1 MRGFPIRRLS
11 ALLVVAAAAVVLGGV
26 HQLEVAAQGSE
37 PTATLT
43 VVESMSTPRGDHTAS
58 RLHDGRVLVVGGTD
72 SGGPTAAV
80 EAYDP
85 VAQTWDSEVEPL
97 AEGRTGHAAIV
108 PSGRGVVIV
117 FGGLT
122 AGFQPLASTPAYILP
137 EETIV
142 GIADV
147 GALTSG
153 RGQHTA
159 TLLSDERE
167 VLVVGGF
174 DGVGPVASA
183 ERYVREPGVFV
194 ETGSLNTAREAHSAT
209 LLADGRVVIV
219 GGQGVFPMLPATA
232 ELYGLDGQFSAV
244 PGPVRFF
251 HTATRTAGSEV
262 LVIGGCTSFESCDA
276 TTGITRFDP
285 TTDTF
290 SEIGSLQIARERH
303 AATLLPNGQVLV
315 TGGEPGGSA
324 ELVDPVTGD
333 TTLLSLGFEPGAFGH
348 TATLLADDTVLLAGG
363 SAVDGTPSS
372 QAGIVS
378 VAFSEPAQREVTLA
392 SGWNLVGWTGNT
404 TVADATA
411 PIAGQFGA
419 IFGWDATGQAFQSF
433 QPNVPPFLNTLTDLR
448 SGDGL
453 FIFVTDSDGA
463 VWPQP
468 AVTSGREV
476 SLQPGFNL
484 VMWTGPTS
492 TPVGEAVSEVA
503 DAIDALFTWD
513 AASQQFRTFAPDAP
527 SFLNSLAV
535 LNHGDGVWIQVDRAV
550 TWNQPASN

>member
-1 MRGFPIRRLS
+1 MHGFQMRRLS
-11 ALLVVAAAAVVLGGV
+11 ALLAVAVAAVVLGGV
-26 HQLEVAAQGSE
+26 HQPEAAAQGSE
-37 PTATLT
+37 PTAALT
-43 VVESMSTPRGDHTAS
+43 VVDSMSTPRVDHTAS
-58 RLHDGRVLVVGGTD
+58 RFHDGRVLVVGGTN
-72 SGGPTAAV
+72 SGGPTTAV
-80 EAYDP
+80 EVYDP
-85 VAQTWDSEVEPL
+85 VAQTWASDVGPL

-108 PSGRGVVIV
+108 PSGRGVAIV

-122 AGFQPLASTPAYILP
+122 AGFQPLTSTPAYILP

-147 GALTSG
+147 GELNVG

-167 VLVVGGF
+167 VLIVGGF
-174 DGVGPVASA
+174 DGAGPVASA
-183 ERYVREPGVFV
+183 ERYVRDPGVFV

-209 LLADGRVVIV
+209 LLADGRVLVV
-219 GGQGVFPMLPATA
+219 GGQGVFPMLPTTA
-232 ELYGLDGQFSAV
+232 ELYGSDDQFSAV

-251 HTATRTAGSEV
+251 HTATRTPDSAV

-276 TTGITRFDP
+276 TNAITRFDP
-285 TTDTF
+285 TTNTF
-290 SEIGSLQIARERH
+290 SEVGSLQIPRERH
-303 AATLLPNGQVLV
+303 AATLLPNGQILV

-324 ELVDPVTGD
+324 ELVDPATGD
-333 TTLLSLGFEPGAFGH
+333 ATLLSLGFEPGAFGH
-348 TATLLADDTVLLAGG
+348 TATLLADDTVLVAGG
-363 SAVDGTPSS
+363 SAVDGTASS

-378 VAFSEPAQREVTLA
+378 LAFSEPAQREVTLA

-404 TVADATA
+404 AVADATA

-433 QPNVPPFLNTLTDLR
+433 QPTVPPFLNTLTDLR
-448 SGDGL
+448 LGDGL
-453 FIFVTDSDGA
+453 FIFVTDATGA

-468 AVTSGREV
+468 AATSGRNV
-476 SLQPGFNL
+476 PLLPGFNL
-484 VMWTGPTS
+484 VMWTGPDG

-503 DAIDALFTWD
+503 DAINALFTWD
-513 AASQQFRTFAPDAP
+513 AALQQFRTFAPDAP

-535 LNHGDGVWIQVDRAV
+535 LNHGDGVWIQVDQSV
-550 TWNQPASN
+550 TWRQPAPN